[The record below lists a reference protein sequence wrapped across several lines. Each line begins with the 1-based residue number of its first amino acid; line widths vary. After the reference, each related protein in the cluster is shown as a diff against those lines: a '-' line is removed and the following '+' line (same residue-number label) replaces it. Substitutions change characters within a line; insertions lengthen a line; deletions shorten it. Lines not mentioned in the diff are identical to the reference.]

1 MSRLNISLYTIL
13 ALTAFAA
20 NSVLCRLA
28 LGDNTIDAASF
39 TSVRLLSGMLVLIII
54 LAFTRSGLAYRFS
67 RAEGKVLNQ
76 DGPDNLQ
83 GTSAADAVSQS
94 KARGSWRAAILLFI
108 YAITFSFAY
117 VSLATGMG
125 ALILFA
131 SVQLTMVIASL
142 IGGKKLHYT
151 EWSGLVM
158 AFCGFIYLVMPT
170 LATPSLSGFIL
181 MTISGIAWAGYT
193 LMGRGSTS
201 ALRDTS
207 YNFLRTLPFVIL
219 LILFTFQDAQLSNT
233 GLALAIVSGG
243 LASGIGYTIWYIA
256 LTGLS
261 AIQAAVVQLVVPV
274 IAAVGGIIFAGE
286 SMSMRLILASMMILG
301 GILFLIVGKY
311 VIDSRGSRHTPD
323 SESH

>member
-1 MSRLNISLYTIL
+1 M
-13 ALTAFAA
+13 ALIAFAA

-39 TSVRLLSGMLVLIII
+39 TWVRLLSGMLVLIII
-54 LAFTRSGLAYRFS
+54 LAFTRSSLGSSFS
-67 RAEGKVLNQ
+67 RTESKSPSQ
-76 DGPDNLQ
+76 DEQDNLQ
-83 GTSAADAVSQS
+83 GTSAADALSLSKS
-94 KARGSWRAAILLFI
+94 KAKGSWRAAILLFI

-117 VSLATGMG
+117 ISLATGMG

-142 IGGKKLHYT
+142 LSGKKLHYT
-151 EWSGLVM
+151 EWIGLIM

-193 LMGRGSTS
+193 LMGRGSAS
-201 ALRDTS
+201 ALGDTS

-219 LILFTFQDAQLSNT
+219 LILVTFQDAQLSNT

-261 AIQAAVVQLVVPV
+261 SIQAAVVQLVVPV
-274 IAAVGGIIFAGE
+274 IAAIGGIIFAGE
-286 SMSMRLILASMMILG
+286 SISMRLILASAMILG

-311 VIDSRGSRHTPD
+311 VLESRGSRHTKEN
-323 SESH
+323 ESN

>member
-1 MSRLNISLYTIL
+1 MSKLSISLYTNL
-13 ALTAFAA
+13 ALIAFAA

-39 TSVRLLSGMLVLIII
+39 TSVRLLSGISVLIII
-54 LAFTRSGLAYRFS
+54 LAFTRSGLGSRFS
-67 RAEGKVLNQ
+67 RAEGQ
-76 DGPDNLQ
+76 DEQDKLQ
-83 GTSAADAVSQS
+83 GTSAADALSQPKL

-117 VSLATGMG
+117 ISLATGMG

-142 IGGKKLHYT
+142 LGGKKLHYT
-151 EWSGLVM
+151 EWIGLIM

-193 LMGRGSTS
+193 LMGRGSAS
-201 ALRDTS
+201 ALGDTS

-243 LASGIGYTIWYIA
+243 LASGIGYTVWYIA

-274 IAAVGGIIFAGE
+274 IAAIGGIMFAGE
-286 SMSMRLILASMMILG
+286 SISMRLILASAMILG

-311 VIDSRGSRHTPD
+311 VLESRGSRHTKD
-323 SESH
+323 SESK